1 MTHIT
6 SAYTLF
12 PFFFVFSPSGFL
24 IGLAAALRCARPCT
38 TLALQMTRSNC
49 VRLRAHVRKHMESE
63 GYDKQRFAA
72 TENGTVKHI

>member
-6 SAYTLF
+6 SACAFL
-12 PFFFVFSPSGFL
+12 PLFFVFPPFGFL
-24 IGLAAALRCARPCT
+24 MGLAAAVLCATAFT

-63 GYDKQRFAA
+63 GYDQQRFAA
-72 TENGTVKHI
+72 T